1 MSWKNRKIG
10 DVEIGASL
18 IALGIFVYALSI
30 FINFITQTIPDNS
43 YVMLLGILFMII
55 GGSFA
60 CVGILKH
67 EL

>member
-1 MSWKNRKIG
+1 MNKMEKIG
-10 DVEIGASL
+10 YVEIGASL
-18 IALGIFVYALSI
+18 IIFGVLVYALGIFT
-30 FINFITQTIPDNS
+30 NFITQTIPDNS
-43 YVMLLGILFMII
+43 YVIILGILFMII